1 MTALTKNTFTLP
13 NLGTMFHALNKGSA
27 KKAGTAQ
34 STDGVLVPCQWDSL
48 SDVRRHRPSKYV
60 HQIRLVESPGAL
72 ELRMMHFKAP
82 KDSAKNQRIDASSAV
97 MHSLRIERNSQGG
110 VRLVRFGASRGA
122 DANVPVPFTQT
133 LEGKMAQQFVST
145 FARGWVGAFL
155 SKKEMARLQS
165 LTRTTFKKPDMNVLM
180 ESTSIMVERA
190 ASMHLSML
198 QSYDNPAVAR
208 ALDQAVL
215 FLYEKSASPEDAA
228 QRFQVDALDVASRK
242 RFFDKSSDALGKPA
256 AQMVVEHLLASEKSE
271 DTELAVV

>member
-1 MTALTKNTFTLP
+1 MTSLTKNTFTFP
-13 NLGTMFHALNKGSA
+13 NLGTMFHALNKSSA
-27 KKAGTAQ
+27 KKAGAAQ
-34 STDGVLVPCQWDSL
+34 STDGVLVSCQWNSL
-48 SDVRRHRPSKYV
+48 SDVRRHNPNKYV
-60 HQIRLVESPGAL
+60 HHIRMVESTGAL
-72 ELRMMHFKAP
+72 ELRMMHFKTP
-82 KDSAKNQRIDASSAV
+82 KSSAKNQRIDASTAV
-97 MHSLRIERNSQGG
+97 THSLRIERNAQGG
-110 VRLVRFGASRGA
+110 VDRVRFGAIRGA
-122 DANVPVPFTQT
+122 NVDASASFTQT

>member
-13 NLGTMFHALNKGSA
+13 NLGTMYNALNKGSA

-60 HQIRLVESPGAL
+60 HQIRLVESTGAL

-110 VRLVRFGASRGA
+110 VRLVRFGARRGA

-145 FARGWVGAFL
+145 FARGWVGGCIL
-155 SKKEMARLQS
+155 VKEGDGTSPIFDAYNVQKARHG
-165 LTRTTFKKPDMNVLM
+165 
-180 ESTSIMVERA
+180 RA
-190 ASMHLSML
+190 YRVHEYYGGSGGQHTPKHIATLRQPGRGPCIGPSRFVPLRKECV
-198 QSYDNPAVAR
+198 PGR
-208 ALDQAVL
+208 C
-215 FLYEKSASPEDAA
+215 SAAISSRCAGRGFA
-228 QRFQVDALDVASRK
+228 QK
-242 RFFDKSSDALGKPA
+242 FF
-256 AQMVVEHLLASEKSE
+256 
-271 DTELAVV
+271 